1 MPLTQEQENELRA
14 AIEDRQRTL
23 LGGLREDAQR
33 ARQEQ
38 YGELAGA
45 APDAGDESVAD
56 LIVDLEQ
63 ADLSRELAELRGIE
77 GARGR
82 LDDGSYGLCTD
93 CGGEIGYARLRA
105 SPAAR
110 RCIECQR
117 RFELTH
123 GVERP
128 TL

>member
-1 MPLTQEQENELRA
+1 MPLTREQENELRSTL
-14 AIEDRQRTL
+14 EQRRGVL
-23 LGGLREDAQR
+23 LGELREDAQR
-33 ARQEQ
+33 ARRDQ

-56 LIVDLEQ
+56 LIVDLDQ
-63 ADLSRELAELRGIE
+63 AELSRELAEMRNIE
-77 GARGR
+77 AARGR
-82 LDDGSYGLCTD
+82 LADGSYGLCAE

-105 SPAAR
+105 SPAAT